1 MAFLF
6 KSSLNKCSKFQSNG
20 DSGATNGEK
29 SKKVDDGSIVRIST
43 RQWAIDSG
51 YDAKMIFHKLFHDD
65 IKYLLSMDKLWAS
78 RRPPVPLDFDNL
90 PGPKTDDVEIGLI
103 RDQQMWTIA
112 HCVEIFVD
120 SVGKLSQKFK
130 VRIVRYR

>member
-51 YDAKMIFHKLFHDD
+51 YDAKMMRKIVAMRRVDKAKRDEEEAILEL
-65 IKYLLSMDKLWAS
+65 YLAALEM
-78 RRPPVPLDFDNL
+78 
-90 PGPKTDDVEIGLI
+90 E
-103 RDQQMWTIA
+103 
-112 HCVEIFVD
+112 
-120 SVGKLSQKFK
+120 
-130 VRIVRYR
+130 